1 MDKDNNIIV
10 NFDSN
15 DDLLQDFFNSD
26 DSGTQT
32 IESEEYG
39 KEWNKKFFVGYMG
52 LNILTIYKEDINVI
66 RILSILNPDKKRLNF
81 LIKTLKEH
89 QNYIN
94 SKLMNNKIDDTNILT
109 TVEKIVENV
118 IEKIDV
124 LDSIKY
130 LQHPNFYYI
139 NIDSNNTFIE
149 VLNNETYTRDLI
161 NYFYNELELTD
172 DVLDK
177 LDYIINSANIILKTK
192 LIDNDKFINQLGEYK
207 TRNYE
212 YSDDEIKAL
221 EFIEAPTSII
231 NNESILKPRLN
242 TDINYLVRNSNRYL
256 YKKSLIEV
264 INVYNTRINNKKPN
278 LNNILELI

>member
-15 DDLLQDFFNSD
+15 DDLLQNFFNSD

-207 TRNYE
+207 IRNYE

>member
-130 LQHPNFYYI
+130 LQHPSFYYI

-192 LIDNDKFINQLGEYK
+192 LIDNDKFINQLGKYK

>member
-15 DDLLQDFFNSD
+15 DDLLQDFFDSD

-32 IESEEYG
+32 IESEEYD
-39 KEWNKKFFVGYMG
+39 KKWNKKFFVGYMG

-94 SKLMNNKIDDTNILT
+94 SKLMNNKIDDTSILT

-161 NYFYNELELTD
+161 NYFYNELELTN

-212 YSDDEIKAL
+212 YSDDEVKAL
-221 EFIEAPTSII
+221 EFIEAPTSIM

-256 YKKSLIEV
+256 YKKSLIEI

-278 LNNILELI
+278 LNNLMELI

>member
-26 DSGTQT
+26 DSGIQT
-32 IESEEYG
+32 IQSEEYG

-231 NNESILKPRLN
+231 NNESVLKPRLN